1 MKNAILFPGQGSQS
15 KAMLSEL
22 YDSFDEVKTVFKTAA
37 EVLNFDLY
45 DLIQNDELK
54 LNQTINTQPAMLAV
68 GYACYKVLK
77 SKTNI
82 NPICLTG
89 HSLGE
94 YTALVA
100 AGYIDFDKA
109 IALVRKR
116 GELMQSAVKNSQG
129 AMAAILGLNDDVVIK
144 LCAENNDNDAGIAEA
159 ANFNSPNQVVI
170 SGNKDAVNKVC
181 NMAKDNGAKMAVML
195 PVSVPSHSS
204 LMKDAA
210 KEFALEIKKTEFK
223 MGNIAV
229 MHNVDTSISK
239 NVDKIKEKLI
249 KQLYSPVL
257 WTQTIKKLTSELKIN
272 TMIECGP
279 GRVLTGLNRRINRR
293 LNTLMV
299 FDNNS
304 LNKTIEGIQNA

>member
-22 YDSFDEVKTVFKTAA
+22 YDSFDEVKTVFKTAG

-54 LNQTINTQPAMLAV
+54 LNQTINTQPAMLAA

-77 SKTNI
+77 SKANI

-116 GELMQSAVKNSQG
+116 GELMQSAVENSQG

-144 LCAENNDNDAGIAEA
+144 LCAENNDNDAGIVEA

-210 KEFALEIKKTEFK
+210 KEFALEIEKTEFK

-257 WTQTIKKLTSELKIN
+257 WTQTIQKLTSELKID

-279 GRVLTGLNRRINRR
+279 GKVLTGLNRRINRR